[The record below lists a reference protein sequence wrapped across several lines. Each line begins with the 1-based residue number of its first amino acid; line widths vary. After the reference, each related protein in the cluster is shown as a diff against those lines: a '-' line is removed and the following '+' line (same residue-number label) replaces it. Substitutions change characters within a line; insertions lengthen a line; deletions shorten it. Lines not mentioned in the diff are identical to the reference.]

1 MSVVNFTFEQ
11 ELHEI
16 QFYNHQ
22 VLFSNFAN
30 DYAKDS
36 LQLKSE
42 EYLPRLHVA
51 RTFVG
56 MTLVK

>member
-1 MSVVNFTFEQ
+1 MVDYPNYEPCDFHISFEQ

-22 VLFSNFAN
+22 VLFSNLAN

-36 LQLKSE
+36 LQLIALRNSN
-42 EYLPRLHVA
+42 
-51 RTFVG
+51 
-56 MTLVK
+56 